1 MSVDDEESA
10 IKEQNTEFDKAVG
23 RSEYAEEGV
32 FELDIVSTPVSEG
45 GDPFLTRL
53 AVTIVQS
60 EASTADLAASSVS
73 GTGTAAYPSVFVWM
87 PKNII
92 DARLHTMTKAGIVSQ
107 SSI

>member
-1 MSVDDEESA
+1 VSVDDEESA
-10 IKEQNTEFDKAVG
+10 IEEQNTEFDKAVG

-32 FELDIVSTPVSEG
+32 FELDVVSTPVSEG
-45 GDPFLTRL
+45 RNSFLTRL

-60 EASTADLAASSVS
+60 AASTADLVASSVVE
-73 GTGTAAYPSVFVWM
+73 TGTAAYPSVFVWM

-92 DARLHTMTKAGIVSQ
+92 DARPHTMIKAGIVSQ